1 MLQIVILNVIVF
13 AVVVAGMA
21 AIGENI
27 PWEEMFLL
35 HLAYLLL
42 QIELAGICFGVS
54 AFLRR
59 GSVGVGLGVA
69 VTMYFLNLISNI
81 TESAE
86 FLKYI
91 TPFSYANGTE
101 IVTEVTLDGKLI
113 VFGMVYAIVGIVAA
127 YIQYTKKDLM

>member
-1 MLQIVILNVIVF
+1 M
-13 AVVVAGMA
+13 
-21 AIGENI
+21 
-27 PWEEMFLL
+27 
-35 HLAYLLL
+35 
-42 QIELAGICFGVS
+42 
-54 AFLRR
+54 
-59 GSVGVGLGVA
+59 GVA